1 MLIAVEAHEQFEETV
16 KANRRPITWFAHSDS
31 NDRKTVGR
39 WKGALV
45 GKIMTTRG
53 KVAALRPAA
62 STDTATEDCGASYG
76 DFFRRQEHY

>member
-39 WKGALV
+39 WKGA
-45 GKIMTTRG
+45 G
-53 KVAALRPAA
+53 P
-62 STDTATEDCGASYG
+62 CGRNH
-76 DFFRRQEHY
+76 DH